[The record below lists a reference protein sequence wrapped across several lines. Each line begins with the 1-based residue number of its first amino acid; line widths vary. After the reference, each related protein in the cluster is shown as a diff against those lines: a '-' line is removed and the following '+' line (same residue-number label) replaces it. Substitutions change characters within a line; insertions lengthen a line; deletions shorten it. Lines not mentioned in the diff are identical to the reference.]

1 MEGIDGFAVYCEK
14 SHVLFAF
21 YVPLFVEETD
31 RLAAIQVLLD
41 LS

>member
-21 YVPLFVEETD
+21 YVTLLVQETD
-31 RLAAIQVLLD
+31 GLAAILVLLD